1 MLTALSLYLHLF
13 VAPSLIQNPSS
24 ENFLRSQTDLIRELY
39 QQALSQVKSK
49 TYKEAWKTLD
59 RLANIE
65 PDVKLKLN
73 FVKFTMM
80 GQFHEKDAY
89 EFARSLVKK
98 RDLSN
103 VDTLGDIAICIIY
116 RQVRLNHPDYGLA
129 IEIIE
134 SNEKLRK
141 TANRN
146 ERIALAEA
154 YFLMDRFQQ
163 AIATLRGE
171 VEAMEA
177 DPKSSHMEVEMYERR
192 LLKYRKVLDKVGKF

>member
-13 VAPSLIQNPSS
+13 VAPHLIQNPSS